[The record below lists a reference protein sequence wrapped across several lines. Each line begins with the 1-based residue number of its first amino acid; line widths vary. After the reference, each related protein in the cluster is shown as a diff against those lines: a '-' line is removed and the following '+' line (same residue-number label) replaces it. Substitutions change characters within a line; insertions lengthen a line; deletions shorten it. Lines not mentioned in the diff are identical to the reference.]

1 MLKRMLIAAGVLVTI
16 VAVTVS
22 AQTDVSGTWN
32 AVVELD
38 LGSGE
43 PTFVFSQ
50 DGDAITGTYEGTFGS
65 ADLTRMVT
73 GNTIEFTFGAE
84 GVGAATY
91 TGTITGDTIEG
102 TCDYGEAGGGTWTA
116 KKAA

>member
-1 MLKRMLIAAGVLVTI
+1 M
-16 VAVTVS
+16 
-22 AQTDVSGTWN
+22 
-32 AVVELD
+32 
-38 LGSGE
+38 
-43 PTFVFSQ
+43 
-50 DGDAITGTYEGTFGS
+50 
-65 ADLTRMVT
+65 T

-102 TCDYGEAGGGTWTA
+102 TCDYGEAGGGTWTV